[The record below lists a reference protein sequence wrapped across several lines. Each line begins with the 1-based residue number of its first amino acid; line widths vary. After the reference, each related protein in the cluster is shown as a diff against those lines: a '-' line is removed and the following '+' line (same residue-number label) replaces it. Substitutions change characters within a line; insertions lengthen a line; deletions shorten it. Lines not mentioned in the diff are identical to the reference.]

1 VTDEASAEG
10 ISPVPEQWLR
20 VGFSGA
26 GSKERLLFAS
36 STVSRICA
44 AGGIDRSLDRALQ
57 IRRLSRVSRSAEG
70 AGNASRKPD
79 LHCPGSR
86 GNARAPVKPIG
97 LRVTKSWRGYLGARE
112 CCGAWNNTNG
122 SGILQFSSVNA
133 NDPDPRSQSSD
144 AGALPPYSTQGLL
157 CDP

>member
-1 VTDEASAEG
+1 MTDEASAEG

-112 CCGAWNNTNG
+112 PPIDVKSYLWGVSGVETAGESIRSHWGAHSYQATR
-122 SGILQFSSVNA
+122 FE
-133 NDPDPRSQSSD
+133 
-144 AGALPPYSTQGLL
+144 
-157 CDP
+157 